1 MCGHYIGGNFPF
13 FPSSFPFPFWPRKI
27 KQFPFFSFR
36 FFLFFSA
43 NKSQIISFFSSFGLF
58 LFLFSIFQLQ
68 IYKENS
74 PQKLLKIPV
83 FRVSLVPAL
92 RSVRISAITLR
103 SGIGMRSFKIPW
115 KADSTNYNFMKERKS
130 CSAPKMLEIGQN

>member
-1 MCGHYIGGNFPF
+1 MCTLYRWDFSF
-13 FPSSFPFPFWPRKI
+13 FSSSFSFSFLAKEI

-43 NKSQIISFFSSFGLF
+43 NKSQIISFFSSFRLF

-103 SGIGMRSFKIPW
+103 SGIGMRSFKILW
-115 KADSTNYNFMKERKS
+115 KADSTNYNFHLERK
-130 CSAPKMLEIGQN
+130 A